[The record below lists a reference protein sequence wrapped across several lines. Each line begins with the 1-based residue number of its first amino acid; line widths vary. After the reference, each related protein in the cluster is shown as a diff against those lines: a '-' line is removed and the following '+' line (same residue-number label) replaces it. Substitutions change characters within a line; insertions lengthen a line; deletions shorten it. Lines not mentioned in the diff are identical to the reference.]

1 MKLRE
6 YSKCLISIEINK
18 TRYEAIQ
25 DAVTRLSSLVAKAVR
40 SGFWQLI
47 CKEVK
52 SFDDA
57 HRSLIRAMAD
67 VEEALTQPHMTRL
80 MFRRLNGRVV
90 RTPRTT
96 HDARVALLGRMA
108 ELRRKSRPQ

>member
-6 YSKCLISIEINK
+6 YSKCLISIESKK

-25 DAVTRLSSLVAKAVR
+25 DAVTSLSSLVARAVK

-47 CKEVK
+47 SKEVK

-57 HRSLIRAMAD
+57 HRS
-67 VEEALTQPHMTRL
+67 
-80 MFRRLNGRVV
+80 
-90 RTPRTT
+90 
-96 HDARVALLGRMA
+96 
-108 ELRRKSRPQ
+108 